1 MRRLAA
7 DGKYTISKEE
17 LSVINSHFVGYYS
30 SEEDTKKTI
39 KNTYEKKNCL
49 IDTHTA
55 VAINATDLYMSEY
68 KAERKILSVSTASP
82 YKFARDVFVSLF
94 NEEPLD
100 ELSALTELSEKTGT
114 DIPYPLSGLALKK
127 VLHDEIIDKD
137 DMEDATLKL
146 ASL

>member
-1 MRRLAA
+1 
-7 DGKYTISKEE
+7 
-17 LSVINSHFVGYYS
+17 
-30 SEEDTKKTI
+30 
-39 KNTYEKKNCL
+39 
-49 IDTHTA
+49 
-55 VAINATDLYMSEY
+55 MSEY